1 MAQDVGKKETELEQ
15 KLHFALPIARFFVP
29 LQAMKWEMAI
39 TYLCIFLLVGLMMAL
54 LPTHEWMVWEPAVVI
69 PICAL
74 LFTLLVYLS
83 AQLAGTGKGVV
94 EVACTALFVLFFLPG
109 ADNFFA
115 RDEEAMLE
123 LSSQCIVP
131 FFITQYQ
138 RVSQR
143 DYRHVYALMLLMGI
157 FCSYTHDGIT
167 LPLCGSFLWLAFV
180 NRDTFF
186 KTACWPMVIGFLIG
200 TAFSIW
206 HHLHTGQSDMP
217 DGLQGMLSRTGE
229 TLLLLWNTKV
239 FLLSVALTSY
249 LSVNRWGR
257 RLLAKKFHEHTLLC
271 CCAMLSF
278 CVLPFAPLGIDNA
291 VTGVCFFC
299 MYWALILVNSLSQPF
314 FNRTG
319 RPQKEETTL

>member
-1 MAQDVGKKETELEQ
+1 
-15 KLHFALPIARFFVP
+15 
-29 LQAMKWEMAI
+29 MKWKIAV
-39 TYLCIFLLVGLMMAL
+39 TYLCIFVLVGLMMAL

-69 PICAL
+69 PVCAL

-83 AQLAGTGKGVV
+83 AQLAGTGGSVAK
-94 EVACTALFVLFFLPG
+94 VACTALFILFFLPG
-109 ADNFFA
+109 AENAFA

-131 FFITQYQ
+131 FFIGQYE
-138 RVSQR
+138 RIHTR
-143 DYRHVYALMLLMGI
+143 DFRWGYLLMLLMGI

-167 LPLCGSFLWLAFV
+167 LPLCGSFLWLAFL

-200 TAFSIW
+200 TGFSIW

-239 FLLSVALTSY
+239 FLCSVALTSY
-249 LSVNRWGR
+249 LSISRRGR
-257 RLLAKKFHEHTLLC
+257 RLLVRKFHKHTLLC

-299 MYWALILVNSLSQPF
+299 MYWMLIPMNGLFPDGLHHE
-314 FNRTG
+314 TG
-319 RPQKEETTL
+319 AGGKRAEINPSKQ

>member
-1 MAQDVGKKETELEQ
+1 
-15 KLHFALPIARFFVP
+15 
-29 LQAMKWEMAI
+29 MKWKIAV
-39 TYLCIFLLVGLMMAL
+39 TYLCIFVLVGLMMAL

-69 PICAL
+69 PVCAL

-83 AQLAGTGKGVV
+83 AQLAGTGGSVAK
-94 EVACTALFVLFFLPG
+94 VACTALFILFFLPG
-109 ADNFFA
+109 AENAFA

-131 FFITQYQ
+131 FFIGQYE
-138 RVSQR
+138 RIHTR
-143 DYRHVYALMLLMGI
+143 DFRWGYLLMLLMGI

-167 LPLCGSFLWLAFV
+167 LPLCGSFLWLAFL

-200 TAFSIW
+200 TGFSIW

-239 FLLSVALTSY
+239 FLCSVALTSY
-249 LSVNRWGR
+249 LSISRRGR
-257 RLLAKKFHEHTLLC
+257 RLLVRKFHEHTLLEG
-271 CCAMLSF
+271 LQ
-278 CVLPFAPLGIDNA
+278 APLFMAYHDG
-291 VTGVCFFC
+291 
-299 MYWALILVNSLSQPF
+299 QPF
-314 FNRTG
+314 NDNMLRPCPMLENPQALRDMIKRTG
-319 RPQKEETTL
+319 AHSSNLEGDETVELLCSRCDKYAKEWKPTADKLWEIDHAMGEFTH

>member
-1 MAQDVGKKETELEQ
+1 
-15 KLHFALPIARFFVP
+15 
-29 LQAMKWEMAI
+29 
-39 TYLCIFLLVGLMMAL
+39 
-54 LPTHEWMVWEPAVVI
+54 MVWEQSVVI
-69 PICAL
+69 PVCAL

-83 AQLAGTGKGVV
+83 ATMADTGNRPV
-94 EVACTALFVLFFLPG
+94 EVLGTALFLLIFFPG
-109 ADNFFA
+109 VENFFA

-131 FFITQYQ
+131 FFITQYK

-167 LPLCGSFLWLAFV
+167 LPLCGSFLWIAFL

-200 TAFSIW
+200 TVLSIW
-206 HHLHTGQSDMP
+206 HHLNTGEGDMP
-217 DGLQGMLSRTGE
+217 DGLEGMLTRTGE

-239 FLLSVALTSY
+239 FLCSVALTSY
-249 LSVNRWGR
+249 LSIRRRGR
-257 RLLAKKFHEHTLLC
+257 RLLVKKFHEHTLLC

-299 MYWALILVNSLSQPF
+299 MYWMLILAKSLIPNPF
-314 FNRTG
+314 VG
-319 RPQKEETTL
+319 SEERKVISDK